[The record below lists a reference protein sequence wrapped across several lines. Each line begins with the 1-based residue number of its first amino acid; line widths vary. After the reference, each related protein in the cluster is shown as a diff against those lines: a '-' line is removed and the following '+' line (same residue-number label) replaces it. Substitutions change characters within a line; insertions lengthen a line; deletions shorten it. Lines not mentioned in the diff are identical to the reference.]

1 MHYTPLSGYSL
12 PERNPSNPPVRAPL
26 MSAFTT
32 ISPVT
37 GELMVPG
44 NAGVVIQADSGKE
57 AIRVGGTAMTSNMTL
72 PGLGTSLNQ
81 IQFYSNGS
89 MVSAFDQN
97 GLYFPDSKG
106 VYFGNAD
113 TFGALAYSANLI
125 TLMAPTTINLRI
137 GATNVASITSTG
149 INGANLL
156 SNATNGNLAVGAN
169 AFAFTGAG
177 SFSTSIGVYSGN
189 ANMTGGSNTCVG
201 YSTGLALTNGYQNT
215 LLGNGAGTSLTS
227 GAANQY
233 IGFSAGRTA
242 TTGVNN
248 VGIGVYSAGSFT
260 GGSSGG
266 DYNVFVGAYSGERIT
281 TGYSNVCIGE
291 TSGKLINS
299 GYANTII
306 GRSAGTAITSGYGN
320 IIIGHFSAVNTTT
333 GYNNIYIGQNCVGS
347 AVTNAGEIVIGD
359 GASGRG
365 TNTAQIGN
373 IFTSTFGF
381 GSDTAILNKVA
392 TTFNSNLINVQN
404 GNANGKAYI
413 SLNYGSGIY
422 FHNPAQNN
430 NWVMEAN
437 SNSQFQIY
445 NPGGGASVYLNYDSS
460 SWLPPSDR
468 RLKENIKDI
477 EKGLDIISQLQ
488 PVHFQYIKRTGNH
501 VQTGFIANDVQHVLP
516 YAVHEIDDGMLGL
529 DLMHILPYAVQAIK
543 ELNEKIEKQSQLI
556 GLLMAKIESRQ

>member
-1 MHYTPLSGYSL
+1 MHYTPLASYSI
-12 PERNPSNPPVRAPL
+12 PERNPLTPPIRAPAMASL
-26 MSAFTT
+26 YT

-44 NAGVVIQADSGKE
+44 NAGVVIQADSGKQ

-72 PGLGTSLNQ
+72 PGIGKTLNQ
-81 IQFYSNGS
+81 IQFYSNDV

-106 VYFGNAD
+106 VYFGNEAVY
-113 TFGALAYSANLI
+113 GALTYAASVTILS
-125 TLMAPTTINLRI
+125 APTTINFKI

-201 YSTGLALTNGYQNT
+201 YSTGLALTTGYQNS
-215 LLGNGAGTSLTS
+215 LLGSGAGTTLTT

-233 IGFSAGRTA
+233 IGFSAGRA
-242 TTGVNN
+242 VTTGTNN
-248 VGIGVYSAGSFT
+248 VGVGLYSAGSFT
-260 GGSSGG
+260 GGASG
-266 DYNVFVGAYSGERIT
+266 DYNVCVGAYSGERFT
-281 TGYSNVCIGE
+281 SGYSNVCIGE

-299 GYANTII
+299 GYANTIV
-306 GRSAGTAITSGYGN
+306 GRSAGTAITSGSGN
-320 IIIGHFSAVNTTT
+320 IIIGHFSAVNITT
-333 GYNNIYIGQNCVGS
+333 GTNNIYIGQNCVGS
-347 AVTNAGEIVIGD
+347 GVNNAGEIVIGD

-373 IFTSTFGF
+373 IYTSTFGF
-381 GSDTAILNKVA
+381 GSDTAILNKVT
-392 TTFNSNLINVQN
+392 TTFNSNTINVQN
-404 GNANGKAYI
+404 GNGNGSANI

-422 FHNPAQNN
+422 FNNPAQNN
-430 NWVMEAN
+430 TWVMYAENSSRLVIAN
-437 SNSQFQIY
+437 
-445 NPGGGASVYLNYDSS
+445 PAGGANQYLNTNSS
-460 SWLPPSDR
+460 GWINGSDR

-477 EKGLDIISQLQ
+477 ENGLDIISQLQ
-488 PVHFQYIKRTGNH
+488 PVHFQYIKRTGNN
-501 VQTGFIANDVQHVLP
+501 VQTGFIANDVQNILP
-516 YAVHEIDDGMLGL
+516 NAVHEIDDGMLGL
-529 DLMHILPYAVQAIK
+529 DLMHILPYSIKAIK

-556 GLLMAKIESRQ
+556 TLLMSKIESLQ